1 MAVVLRAIGW
11 LLRSV
16 RCGDHRLTCNS
27 QAVKAQSKSIVLTS
41 PAFTHG
47 GGIPKVHAGYGVGKN
62 LSPELAWENLPAGTV
77 ELAFVLEDID
87 VPLWR
92 PIVHTVATGINPTL
106 KGLSQGALQAP
117 DKGAVNER
125 PPQVTLQ
132 KGTLGLYGYRGPR
145 PIPGHGPHTYVFQL
159 FALKE
164 PLTLK
169 SPAGYTVFV
178 NQLKGNV
185 LAWGRL
191 DGTYEQF

>member
-41 PAFTHG
+41 SAFTHG

-77 ELAFVLEDID
+77 ELAFVLE
-87 VPLWR
+87 
-92 PIVHTVATGINPTL
+92 
-106 KGLSQGALQAP
+106 
-117 DKGAVNER
+117 
-125 PPQVTLQ
+125 VTLQ

>member
-1 MAVVLRAIGW
+1 MSTQWPQASIQRSKACHREHCRYHPCVPKFHCWAVAA
-11 LLRSV
+11 
-16 RCGDHRLTCNS
+16 
-27 QAVKAQSKSIVLTS
+27 AV
-41 PAFTHG
+41 
-47 GGIPKVHAGYGVGKN
+47 N
-62 LSPELAWENLPAGTV
+62 MSPESSTHCV
-77 ELAFVLEDID
+77 SRHD
-87 VPLWR
+87 V
-92 PIVHTVATGINPTL
+92 
-106 KGLSQGALQAP
+106 QAP